1 MFVEFDSESNI
12 IKLDGDGV
20 SLHCHHYNCGLVKAL
35 EEMEEIDARSIII
48 QAAQEEFHDKFTRYI
63 LNHLNSAP
71 AEEKL
76 KTAAELYRFMGF
88 GRIDLSGLSESGGN
102 AYADSSYY
110 VTGWLAK
117 YERRTTPVCHL
128 TCGFLG
134 GILSAVYEKPLDTYR
149 VEETR
154 CMITGQ
160 QERCEFLIKRNE

>member
-1 MFVEFDSESNI
+1 MLLEFEPEMNVL
-12 IKLDGDGV
+12 KLDGIGV
-20 SLHCHHYNCGLVKAL
+20 SLHCHHFNCGLVKAL
-35 EEMEEIDARSIII
+35 EEMEGIDARSLII
-48 QAAQEEFHDKFTRYI
+48 QAAQEEFHDNFTRYI
-63 LNHLNSAP
+63 LNHLSGAP

-88 GRIDLSGLSESGGN
+88 GRIDLSRLSGSGGK

-128 TCGFLG
+128 TCGFLS

-149 VEETR
+149 VEETM
-154 CMITGQ
+154 CMISGQ
-160 QERCEFLIKRNE
+160 EQCEFLLTVKE

>member
-1 MFVEFDSESNI
+1 MFIEFEPETNI
-12 IKLDGDGV
+12 LKLDGTGV

-35 EEMEEIDARSIII
+35 EEMQAIDARSIII
-48 QAAQEEFHDKFTRYI
+48 QAAQEEFHDKFARYI
-63 LNHLNSAP
+63 LNHLNNAP

-88 GRIDLSGLSESGGN
+88 GRIDLSGLSGSGGK

-128 TCGFLG
+128 TCGFLS
-134 GILSAVYEKPLDTYR
+134 GILSAVYEKPLDTYC
-149 VEETR
+149 VEETM
-154 CMITGQ
+154 CMISGQ
-160 QERCEFLIKRNE
+160 EHCEFLLTVKE

>member
-1 MFVEFDSESNI
+1 MFLEFDSESNI
-12 IKLDGDGV
+12 LKLDGTGV
-20 SLHCHHYNCGLVKAL
+20 SLHCHHYNCGLVKTL
-35 EEMEEIDARSIII
+35 EEMEGIDARSIII
-48 QAAQEEFHDKFTRYI
+48 RVAQEEFHDNFTRYI
-63 LNHLNSAP
+63 LNHLSGAP

-76 KTAAELYRFMGF
+76 KAAAELYRFMGF
-88 GRIDLSGLSESGGN
+88 GRIDLSGLNKSGGK

-134 GILSAVYEKPLDTYR
+134 GILSAVYEKPLNTYR

-160 QERCEFLIKRNE
+160 ERCEFLIKGNE